1 MGLFD
6 KLFGKKVPKII
17 LVHVLHPDYGYV
29 QQSWEVD
36 KDISVD
42 VVKKRAKDNELYVMY
57 VFENGKENK
66 LILTKGLFLKAVT
79 EYQQI
84 DEDIKEQQERAL
96 QEFDL
101 K

>member
-6 KLFGKKVPKII
+6 KLFGKKAPKII

-29 QQSWEVD
+29 QQSWEVG
-36 KDISVD
+36 KDISAD
-42 VVKKRAKDNELYVMY
+42 VVKRRAKDNELYVMY
-57 VFENGKENK
+57 VFKNREENK
-66 LILTKGLFLKAVT
+66 LILAKESFLKAVT
-79 EYQQI
+79 EYRQI

-96 QEFDL
+96 KEFDL